1 MAAPDAPREV
11 SAARIVSQGLAA
23 PLPDPVAAV
32 EALLAIQGQQPSAI
46 PWAIG
51 VRAEG
56 AARSDI
62 EEAFERVELV
72 RSWPMRGTVHV
83 TSARDHHWLRA
94 CLAHRYSAWLAQT
107 SRSWTAR
114 ASSRCRRSP
123 ARARARA
130 PSSSKCGRTR
140 GSRWAA
146 PGRLGTTRRGA
157 LSTGAT

>member
-56 AARSDI
+56 GR
-62 EEAFERVELV
+62 
-72 RSWPMRGTVHV
+72 
-83 TSARDHHWLRA
+83 
-94 CLAHRYSAWLAQT
+94 
-107 SRSWTAR
+107 
-114 ASSRCRRSP
+114 
-123 ARARARA
+123 RA
-130 PSSSKCGRTR
+130 PISRRPSSGWNWCARGRC
-140 GSRWAA
+140 
-146 PGRLGTTRRGA
+146 GA
-157 LSTGAT
+157 LST